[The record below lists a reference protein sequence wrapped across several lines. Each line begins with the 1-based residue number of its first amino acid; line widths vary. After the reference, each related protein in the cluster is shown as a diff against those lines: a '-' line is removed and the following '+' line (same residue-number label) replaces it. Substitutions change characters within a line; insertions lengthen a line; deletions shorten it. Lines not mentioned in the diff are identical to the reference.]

1 MAASR
6 RRGSSRVF
14 LPQRRHGARAGGAW
28 NPRTRRRGAV
38 KVPPLLWFS
47 GYFPSLDGN
56 VRMIGWQCTW
66 RPLDDKC
73 TGYWS
78 KQATTRLQRW
88 LKKYIKYSGS
98 SISRSLML
106 ITNTYYIYC
115 YIVFLFT
122 HIATHLSEE
131 IKYIPKKFTF
141 FISIFHWFACNR
153 IE

>member
-28 NPRTRRRGAV
+28 NPRTRRRSQGT
-38 KVPPLLWFS
+38 PPLLWFS

-78 KQATTRLQRW
+78 KQQQ
-88 LKKYIKYSGS
+88 GS
-98 SISRSLML
+98 SDD
-106 ITNTYYIYC
+106 
-115 YIVFLFT
+115 
-122 HIATHLSEE
+122 
-131 IKYIPKKFTF
+131 
-141 FISIFHWFACNR
+141 
-153 IE
+153 